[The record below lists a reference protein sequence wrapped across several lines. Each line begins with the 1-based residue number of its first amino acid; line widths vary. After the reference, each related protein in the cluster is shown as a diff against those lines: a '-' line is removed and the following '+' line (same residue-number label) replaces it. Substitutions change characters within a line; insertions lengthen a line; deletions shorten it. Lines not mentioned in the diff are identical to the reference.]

1 MRDLMRTLKKAPAE
15 ENRTPIFD
23 TGMKEKLIFARDEN

>member
-15 ENRTPIFD
+15 ENRTLTFD
-23 TGMKEKLIFARDEN
+23 TGMKEK